1 MSPVIWNPRYATF
14 KFDIETAL
22 PAPNPLAQRQLPSL
36 SVYRR
41 TQCLGALYAREIA
54 AACTRPVREQ
64 QVTLYELALTHD
76 LSEIVTG
83 DMPSPIKRALKAHFQ
98 GTQSPI
104 DTLERAI
111 CPDAARLEDE
121 AKQPEQ
127 AYLYRILKLADI
139 LDALVVINQEGKGS
153 AREAISKE
161 RGEAFD
167 ELVAHASKE
176 FPELNWAGAQE
187 VRSLV
192 SELKHV
198 QLDEFNT

>member
-1 MSPVIWNPRYATF
+1 MQPF
-14 KFDIETAL
+14 KFDIRNLPFAGTVTRWHSVNCHRYPSIAEHSAL
-22 PAPNPLAQRQLPSL
+22 
-36 SVYRR
+36 V
-41 TQCLGALYAREIA
+41 ALYAREIA
-54 AACTRPVREQ
+54 ARVHPNLTAQQ

-83 DMPSPIKRALKAHFQ
+83 DMPSPIKRALKSHFK

-153 AREAISKE
+153 ARKPSAKSEAKPLMNWWPK
-161 RGEAFD
+161 RA
-167 ELVAHASKE
+167 KN
-176 FPELNWAGAQE
+176 FPN
-187 VRSLV
+187 
-192 SELKHV
+192 
-198 QLDEFNT
+198 

>member
-1 MSPVIWNPRYATF
+1 MQPF
-14 KFDIETAL
+14 KFDIRNLPFAGTVTRWHSVNCHRYPSIAEHSAL
-22 PAPNPLAQRQLPSL
+22 
-36 SVYRR
+36 V
-41 TQCLGALYAREIA
+41 ALYAREIA
-54 AACTRPVREQ
+54 ARVHPNLTAEQ

-83 DMPSPIKRALKAHFQ
+83 DMPSPIKRALKAHFK

-121 AKQPEQ
+121 AKQPDQ

-161 RGEAFD
+161 RGQAFD
-167 ELVAHASKE
+167 DLVAQASQE

-192 SELKHV
+192 CELKHV
-198 QLDEFNT
+198 QLDEFNA